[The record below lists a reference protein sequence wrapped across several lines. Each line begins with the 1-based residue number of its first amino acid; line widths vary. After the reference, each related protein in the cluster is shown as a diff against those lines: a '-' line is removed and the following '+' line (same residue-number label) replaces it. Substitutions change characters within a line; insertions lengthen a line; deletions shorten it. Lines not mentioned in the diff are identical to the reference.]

1 MDPRPTTMIEEL
13 RPLLMASY
21 PDLSADAVIDVVEH
35 DQRALVHLLHVKV
48 TSAGG
53 GTRSLIVKSN
63 GPVGPSE
70 DRPRLVSRVDPA
82 ERLPLEF
89 KALRLVEARLATIGD
104 PTLTAVRAIGILPR
118 SDALVME
125 TFEWTATPS
134 RARPGTLAARSGD
147 ALRAPRGGGRTLAP
161 GAPRERGRRPAGAPA
176 DPAGD
181 RRSVPALG
189 TYLAPRMRS
198 HDVEGFV
205 EAGIEAAST
214 LPDQLPLVVSH
225 GDFAPRNILVDR
237 SGRIAVIDLLARWQA
252 PPYEDLAGFLV
263 ALHTSRANAVTRGVV
278 FGRAL
283 DRLEPAFLT
292 GYYGSEAVPRS
303 AIRVYELLLVLDR
316 WASRSSR
323 EARMRRSRSLR
334 ERSIDAHF
342 AARSRRL
349 VVGLRQ
355 GT

>member
-1 MDPRPTTMIEEL
+1 MEAAGRWL
-13 RPLLMASY
+13 RVLHE
-21 PDLSADAVIDVVEH
+21 SAVD
-35 DQRALVHLLHVKV
+35 
-48 TSAGG
+48 
-53 GTRSLIVKSN
+53 
-63 GPVGPSE
+63 
-70 DRPRLVSRVDPA
+70 DRPARQQTRQEIVD
-82 ERLPLEF
+82 LFL
-89 KALRLVEARLATIGD
+89 
-104 PTLTAVRAIGILPR
+104 
-118 SDALVME
+118 
-125 TFEWTATPS
+125 
-134 RARPGTLAARSGD
+134 
-147 ALRAPRGGGRTLAP
+147 
-161 GAPRERGRRPAGAPA
+161 
-176 DPAGD
+176 
-181 RRSVPALG
+181 ALG